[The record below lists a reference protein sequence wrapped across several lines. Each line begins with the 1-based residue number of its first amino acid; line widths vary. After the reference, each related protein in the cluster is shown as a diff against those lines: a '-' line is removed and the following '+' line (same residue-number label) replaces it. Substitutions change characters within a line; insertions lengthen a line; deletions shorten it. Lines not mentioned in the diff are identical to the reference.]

1 MISGT
6 FFRIQFYHTKKCE
19 GTTTQMGKRYKVL
32 LFYHTKK
39 CEGTTTQKQNAFISK
54 GFYHTK
60 KCEGTTTMLLMAA
73 SLSVVLPYQEMR
85 GNYNYR

>member
-19 GTTTQMGKRYKVL
+19 GTTTSYADLCKA
-32 LFYHTKK
+32 
-39 CEGTTTQKQNAFISK
+39 E

-60 KCEGTTTMLLMAA
+60 KCEGTTTIM
-73 SLSVVLPYQEMR
+73 QTT
-85 GNYNYR
+85 